1 MVKASHKKLLF
12 GLCECRPHQPYRGR
26 QLQKHISETKHTAH
40 EFLFCPDHLT
50 TLEKDSTNEEKEEF
64 YTTHQHCHT
73 SKTNS
78 PKVKEFFAARQTN
91 TYIQQHRQM
100 TVTLEDAHNEEEEED
115 DDEEEGE
122 EEEGAQNDDDWQ
134 ELLFGDLTQ
143 KESETHTAVTNL
155 IASEQAITED
165 TNTTEIAPIEPVLIP
180 GHQMKA
186 LSTHALKDS
195 LNKQKAINKELKTQI
210 EHLKQQEQS
219 ILLKATEN
227 DHTEQLLK
235 STEAVL
241 REEKGRQEKKEKA
254 LVEKEKKINEAL
266 KQLQEEQQKTSQAT
280 AALNKRE
287 EQFQKAQIIFNK
299 KYKDF
304 KTQQAQIN
312 TPTTYKIHIPIE
324 GKIAGDPITRTN
336 TCFSDI
342 TCGHLNITIEDTNI
356 KNITWRNQQNT
367 KRHLTHEHEINSEEE
382 EEEETEHPTAKRPR
396 TN

>member
-1 MVKASHKKLLF
+1 
-12 GLCECRPHQPYRGR
+12 
-26 QLQKHISETKHTAH
+26 
-40 EFLFCPDHLT
+40 
-50 TLEKDSTNEEKEEF
+50 
-64 YTTHQHCHT
+64 
-73 SKTNS
+73 
-78 PKVKEFFAARQTN
+78 
-91 TYIQQHRQM
+91 
-100 TVTLEDAHNEEEEED
+100 
-115 DDEEEGE
+115 
-122 EEEGAQNDDDWQ
+122 
-134 ELLFGDLTQ
+134 
-143 KESETHTAVTNL
+143 
-155 IASEQAITED
+155 
-165 TNTTEIAPIEPVLIP
+165 
-180 GHQMKA
+180 MKA

-312 TPTTYKIHIPIE
+312 TSTTYKIHIPIE
-324 GKIAGDPITRTN
+324 GKIAGDPITHTN

-382 EEEETEHPTAKRPR
+382 EEETEHPTAKRPR